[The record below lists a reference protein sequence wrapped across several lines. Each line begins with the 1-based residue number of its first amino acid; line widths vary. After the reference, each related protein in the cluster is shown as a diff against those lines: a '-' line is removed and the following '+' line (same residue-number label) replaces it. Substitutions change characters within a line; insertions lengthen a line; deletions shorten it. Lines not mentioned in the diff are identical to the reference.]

1 MSANLGWDILVEIS
15 ILFSFLLLGS
25 YLRAKIKFLQNF
37 LVPVALIGGFLA
49 MLMNESFIGKIA
61 PYLSLPFDIDRL
73 GVYVYH
79 LLAITFIAMAW
90 RKPEGEKRGRD
101 AVAMGVGS
109 STLYALQ
116 GVIGVGLGFLM
127 MYTIYPGLF
136 PTFGAI
142 APLGFGQGPGLT
154 FSIAHSWE
162 MNFNFE
168 HAGNLALTLSAFGYF
183 WACFVGVPIVN
194 IGIRKGWATLVKD
207 KSHLSR
213 DVYTGFFSKKSEKP
227 VAGKL
232 TTTSEAIESFAF
244 HTALIGLMM
253 LLTYVIINP
262 IVNLLIKVGAADFAS
277 TLEGF
282 FFIFATLLTLLMR
295 IIVHKI
301 GLGHLIDNG
310 TMSRIA
316 GLSVD
321 FLVVCAIAAISLAVV
336 INFIVPI
343 LITGVAVG
351 LITLYFSFWYAKRS
365 FDKYPF
371 ERAIAIYGML
381 TGTINTGLILLRMVD
396 PEYKTPVAQDLVYT
410 SAISLPLCFP
420 LLLMINWPLKGV
432 EVIGDTWQTVDP
444 SAYWKTFLGILAM
457 YLIILAVYRITKLIK
472 FKRPLTKIWLDD

>member
-1 MSANLGWDILVEIS
+1 M
-15 ILFSFLLLGS
+15 FSFLLLGS

-101 AVAMGVGS
+101 AVAMGVSS

-116 GVIGVGLGFLM
+116 GVVGIGLGFLL

-154 FSIAHSWE
+154 FSIANGWE
-162 MNFNFE
+162 TNFNFK
-168 HAGNLALTLSAFGYF
+168 HAGNLGLTLAAFGYF
-183 WACFVGVPIVN
+183 WACFIGVPLVN

-213 DVYTGFFSKKSEKP
+213 DVYTGFFSKDSKRP
-227 VAGKL
+227 IAGKL

-244 HTALIGLMM
+244 HVALIGLMM
-253 LLTYVIINP
+253 LITYIIMFP
-262 IVNLLIKVGAADFAS
+262 IINLLIGVGAAGIAS

-282 FFIFATLLTLLMR
+282 FFIFATLLTLLAR

-301 GLGHLIDNG
+301 GLGHIIDNG

-321 FLVVCAIAAISLAVV
+321 FLVVCSIAAISLAVV
-336 INFIVPI
+336 IDFIVPI
-343 LITGVAVG
+343 LVTGVAVG
-351 LITLYFSFWYAKRS
+351 LVTLYFCFWYAKRS
-365 FDKYPF
+365 YDKFPF

-396 PEYKTPVAQDLVYT
+396 PEYETPVAQDLVYT
-410 SAISLPLCFP
+410 SAISLPLCAP
-420 LLLMINWPLKGV
+420 LLFMINLPLKGV
-432 EVIGDTWQTVDP
+432 EVVGDSWQTVNP
-444 SAYWKTFLGILAM
+444 AAYWQTLIGVLAM
-457 YLIILAVYRITKLIK
+457 YIVLMLVYRLTGLVK
-472 FKRPLTKIWLDD
+472 FKRPLRKIWIDD

>member
-1 MSANLGWDILVEIS
+1 MSEKFAWDILVEVS

-25 YLRAKIKFLQNF
+25 YLRAKIKFLQKF
-37 LVPVALIGGFLA
+37 LIPVALIGGFLA

-61 PYLSLPFDIDRL
+61 PYLSLPLDIDRL

-116 GVIGVGLGFLM
+116 GVVGIGLGFLM
-127 MYTIYPGLF
+127 MYTVYPDLF

-154 FSIAHSWE
+154 FSIANSWE
-162 MNFNFE
+162 VTKNFK

-183 WACFVGVPIVN
+183 WACFIGVPIVN

-207 KSHLSR
+207 KSHLSK
-213 DVYTGFFSKKSEKP
+213 DVYTGFFSKESKRP

-232 TTTSEAIESFAF
+232 TTTSEALESFAF
-244 HTALIGLMM
+244 HVALIGLMM
-253 LLTYVIINP
+253 LITYVLMAPII
-262 IVNLLIKVGAADFAS
+262 NLLIDVGAGGIAS

-295 IIVHKI
+295 IIVQKI

-336 INFIVPI
+336 IDFIVPI

-365 FDKYPF
+365 FDKYHF

-396 PEYKTPVAQDLVYT
+396 PEYKTPVAQDLVFT
-410 SAISLPLCFP
+410 SAIALPLCFP

-432 EVIGDTWQTVDP
+432 EVVGDTWQTVNP
-444 SAYWKTFLGILAM
+444 AAYWNTFFGILIM
-457 YLIILAVYRITKLIK
+457 YIILLLVYRLTGLLR
-472 FKRPLTKIWLDD
+472 FKKPWKKIWLDD